1 MPPARTG
8 GMRTDS
14 AAIRLANGAGRGFVM
29 IGITQIPGRPMM
41 PSRFPPRPLA
51 ALATFGATMA
61 ATLAGCAANPIH
73 DGVYPLQPEQTVTL
87 APGTTLTYDSFSD
100 SRCPA
105 NTQCIWAGRLIFR
118 FIVDGPDG
126 REEFSL
132 GPDQPVAAPNALH
145 GARVSL
151 DVHALPPAR
160 AGAGAQAADP
170 MPVTLR
176 ISQAGTPASTSTSP
190 PSTP

>member
-1 MPPARTG
+1 
-8 GMRTDS
+8 
-14 AAIRLANGAGRGFVM
+14 
-29 IGITQIPGRPMM
+29 MM

-51 ALATFGATMA
+51 AAFAIVTA
-61 ATLAGCAANPIH
+61 AILGGCAANPVH
-73 DGVYPLQPEQTVTL
+73 DGVYPLQPEQTVAL

-118 FIVDGPDG
+118 FIVDGPGG

-132 GPDQPVAAPNALH
+132 GPDQAVAAPAALH
-145 GARVSL
+145 GARVAL
-151 DVHALPPAR
+151 DLRTLPPAR
-160 AGAGAQAADP
+160 VGAGAQAGAPANDG

-176 ISQAGTPASTSTSP
+176 ILTGGAPDL
-190 PSTP
+190 PSTHSSRP